1 MDHSANYSLRA
12 SDKKLNIY
20 YNMDKYIL
28 KIEVSHITFN
38 VTYFNNVS
46 SSFSKRLRLVSAS
59 PSRETNWHR
68 RNMAT
73 NTTAEDPQLT
83 VGTGT
88 HITVLC
94 VT

>member
-46 SSFSKRLRLVSAS
+46 SSFSKRQH
-59 PSRETNWHR
+59 SRTFSLGKSIT
-68 RNMAT
+68 RN
-73 NTTAEDPQLT
+73 ELT
-83 VGTGT
+83 
-88 HITVLC
+88 
-94 VT
+94 